1 MNYICLCMNEL
12 NLKNK
17 PKKLE
22 LNSNK
27 KIVTRNVTQL
37 QLAVIS
43 LFEIKIL
50 SSTHC

>member
-1 MNYICLCMNEL
+1 MSMNEL

-17 PKKLE
+17 PKRLE
-22 LNSNK
+22 VNSNK
-27 KIVTRNVTQL
+27 KTITYNVTQI

-50 SSTHC
+50 RSTHR